1 MELSTWNVKEYRIA
15 DPEGNEAIIFYRPI
29 TQGWRSRHLESSLH
43 AQRAFSDVQGVS
55 ASIEGKEDLSEED
68 IVSVVAA
75 QKKAVDALSRFQREM
90 LGALVV
96 GCQDLTIGGEPPS
109 VQELVDLMVKLEE
122 PATDLVNHIIE
133 EGTIGDDEG
142 KDSAPPSTMS

>member
-1 MELSTWNVKEYRIA
+1 M
-15 DPEGNEAIIFYRPI
+15 
-29 TQGWRSRHLESSLH
+29 ESSLH

-55 ASIEGKEDLSEED
+55 ASIEGKADLSEED